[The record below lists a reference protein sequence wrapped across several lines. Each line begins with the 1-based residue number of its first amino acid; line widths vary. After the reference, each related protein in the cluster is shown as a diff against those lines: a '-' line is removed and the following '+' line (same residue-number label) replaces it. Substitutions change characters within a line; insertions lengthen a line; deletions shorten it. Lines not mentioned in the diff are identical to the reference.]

1 MVWRSTQMR
10 EGNVDRLADWL
21 FGLLKACAAVLLLA
35 MLVMVF
41 GNVVLRYVFNE
52 GITVSEELS
61 SWCLTWV
68 TYTAGLVALREHGHL
83 GFDGF
88 LSKLP
93 PLARRAALSVAHLI
107 MIAIMFLFLHGSWLQ
122 TQINLENKAPA
133 SGIPVAALY
142 GVGIVFSVIAILV
155 LLGDLVGIATGRVE
169 KTISS
174 EGAKALDDATQ
185 RSAEEKIAGRPRD

>member
-1 MVWRSTQMR
+1 MMGAIRMR
-10 EGNVDRLADWL
+10 EVNVSRLADLL
-21 FGLLKACAAVLLLA
+21 FWLLKALAATLLVA

-41 GNVVLRYVFNE
+41 GNVVLRYAFNE

-93 PLARRAALSVAHLI
+93 SLGRRFLLSIAHLI
-107 MIAIMFLFLHGSWLQ
+107 MIAILFLFLHGSWLQ
-122 TQINLENKAPA
+122 TQINLANKAPA
-133 SGIPVAALY
+133 SGIPVGALY

-155 LLGDLVGIATGRVE
+155 LLGDLIGIVTGRVE
-169 KTISS
+169 QTISS
-174 EGAKALDDATQ
+174 EGARALADAKQ
-185 RSAEEKIAGRPRD
+185 HSAEEQIAGRPRD